1 MSEHIQDERISAIE
15 AYKAMFL
22 FLDSYWKLGN
32 KKSDELAGLLGDLAL
47 LSDGSSADPAM
58 SEDWQKCVAQVID
71 YRNKSEE
78 GPWMLN
84 LHKS

>member
-1 MSEHIQDERISAIE
+1 MSEHIEDERISTKE

-22 FLDSYWKLGN
+22 FLDSYWKRGN

-58 SEDWQKCVAQVID
+58 LEDWLKCVREVINNRGKPD
-71 YRNKSEE
+71 D